1 MAKCNQLTALPFKGL
16 TDKLALTGE
25 RSCTYSA
32 CHCTA
37 RVASAYSLTVW
48 CLSFIWCGSYRFRR
62 LNVYRLFAVI
72 NVQTCSLILLC
83 SDFRI
88 PFNRCPRLNCI
99 HFIPIHQTLCVLVS
113 INAYFTH
120 THIYVYRVSK
130 KLCKFVFV
138 RNSSNIYLDANMSN
152 PILII
157 IALCNS
163 LVHMRLT
170 RQCGDAN

>member
-72 NVQTCSLILLC
+72 NVQTCNIIVQWLQNSIQSMSATQLYPLHTHS
-83 SDFRI
+83 SDAVCF
-88 PFNRCPRLNCI
+88 
-99 HFIPIHQTLCVLVS
+99 S
-113 INAYFTH
+113 INQCIYDNSHTH
-120 THIYVYRVSK
+120 TYVYTVSQK
-130 KLCKFVFV
+130 NCANLFLSEI
-138 RNSSNIYLDANMSN
+138 RQIYT
-152 PILII
+152 
-157 IALCNS
+157 
-163 LVHMRLT
+163 LT
-170 RQCGDAN
+170 QIWAIQY